1 MVVVCRLTGYILAIP
16 TQKLGLDS
24 QKLAETYFGRVVFFM
39 GFPKEVYSDNASVLS
54 SQFLDTLFS
63 LSGIKQHSS
72 VSYKPATN
80 GRAEMAVKSVVMSF
94 RHFLTQRP
102 RSWYHAIPLALWG

>member
-24 QKLAETYFGRVVFFM
+24 RKLAEIFLERVVFFL
-39 GFPKEVYSDNASVLS
+39 GLPKEVYSDNASVLS

-63 LSGIKQHSS
+63 LSGIEQHSS
-72 VSYKPATN
+72 VPYKPSTN
-80 GRAEMAVKSVVMSF
+80 GRAELAVKSVVMAL
-94 RHFLTQRP
+94 RHFLT
-102 RSWYHAIPLALWG
+102 